1 MHIALSRE
9 QIHVGRIFTLE
20 SCPFPGR
27 SVYVAQKPLGASGNT
42 WSLQRPREN
51 EAEGAAQ
58 SRFVPV
64 RTRVPRQEPWGA
76 PAGSH
81 GRAVAPAWALS
92 GLVLGPNPEML
103 RGHPGGLRV
112 PAVPKAPVPAVSKKL
127 LLLCVR
133 SFGKHIRVEHTCTG
147 PRACAGT
154 LLDPYLLQLI
164 IYDYK

>member
-1 MHIALSRE
+1 MRIALSRE

-20 SCPFPGR
+20 SRPFPGR

-51 EAEGAAQ
+51 EAEGAAW

-64 RTRVPRQEPWGA
+64 GTCSQKGNVGNAGRVPWQSCGPGLGSLGA
-76 PAGSH
+76 CPGFQSRNAEGPSQW
-81 GRAVAPAWALS
+81 AP
-92 GLVLGPNPEML
+92 E
-103 RGHPGGLRV
+103 LRV

-127 LLLCVR
+127 LLLCVC

-147 PRACAGT
+147 PGRV
-154 LLDPYLLQLI
+154 LERYLI
-164 IYDYK
+164 RIYYS

>member
-20 SCPFPGR
+20 SRPFPGR

-51 EAEGAAQ
+51 EAEGAARSQFVRVGMFPNGSCGESQLSSWQSCGLGLGSLWACPGFQ
-58 SRFVPV
+58 SRN
-64 RTRVPRQEPWGA
+64 A
-76 PAGSH
+76 IPAGS
-81 GRAVAPAWALS
+81 GAPCAS
-92 GLVLGPNPEML
+92 GSQGSGSSCEQESAATVCVLLWEA
-103 RGHPGGLRV
+103 HPSGAHLHR
-112 PAVPKAPVPAVSKKL
+112 
-127 LLLCVR
+127 
-133 SFGKHIRVEHTCTG
+133 